1 MIFNMTRCQIGKA
14 FNLPMHPSPPPLQI
28 IAYFCLP
35 ANLRETFDKLD
46 FVVKYHENLTDNGMM
61 QLLVD
66 MAHNIDHK
74 NFDCFVCCILTH
86 GVLSHLY
93 GTNGKLVR
101 IKDLTSVFQAN
112 RCPSLAGKPKLF
124 FLQACQGRD
133 KMGGKIRLTAS

>member
-1 MIFNMTRCQIGKA
+1 MLLETSLNSHNPIITA
-14 FNLPMHPSPPPLQI
+14 FR
-28 IAYFCLP
+28 CLP

-46 FVVKYHENLTDNGMM
+46 FVVKYHENLTDTGM
-61 QLLVD
+61 LHVLVD
-66 MAHNIDHK
+66 IAHNTDHK

-93 GTNGKLVR
+93 GTNGKLVP

-133 KMGGKIRLTAS
+133 KMGGKTSHYISLWKLDRND

>member
-1 MIFNMTRCQIGKA
+1 MNEQTQKMISC
-14 FNLPMHPSPPPLQI
+14 
-28 IAYFCLP
+28 FCLS
-35 ANLRETFDKLD
+35 ANLRETFSRLD
-46 FVVKYHENLTDNGMM
+46 FDVRYHENLTDTGMM

-66 MAHNIDHK
+66 IAHNIDHK

-93 GTNGKLVR
+93 GTNGKLVA

-133 KMGGKIRLTAS
+133 KMGGECGQNHFDKKKMTLGFKSFSGLLSS